1 MKIIIKEIVKQLREI
16 ANKIEAGTCELTE
29 EQALNLF
36 AVIGTELLSKEQAC
50 SYLNVSRSTF
60 DNMIKNE
67 EIPKGRKI
75 RGFKELFWNKN
86 DLIIQTY
93 KNNK

>member
-1 MKIIIKEIVKQLREI
+1 MKFLIKEIAKQLREI
-16 ANKIEAGTCELTE
+16 ASKIEAGTCELTE

-60 DNMIKNE
+60 DNMVRDE

-86 DLIIQTY
+86 DLIIQIY
-93 KNNK
+93 KNEK

>member
-16 ANKIEAGTCELTE
+16 ANRIEAGTCELTE

>member
-1 MKIIIKEIVKQLREI
+1 MKIIIKEIIKQLREI
-16 ANKIEAGTCELTE
+16 ANRIEAGTCELTE

-60 DNMIKNE
+60 DNMMY
-67 EIPKGRKI
+67 
-75 RGFKELFWNKN
+75 
-86 DLIIQTY
+86 IQ
-93 KNNK
+93 KLC